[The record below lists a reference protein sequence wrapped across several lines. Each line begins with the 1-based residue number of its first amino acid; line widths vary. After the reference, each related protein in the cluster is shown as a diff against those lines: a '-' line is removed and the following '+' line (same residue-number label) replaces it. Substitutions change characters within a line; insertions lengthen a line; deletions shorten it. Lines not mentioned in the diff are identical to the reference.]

1 MMINTSITELTDLP
15 ILRPVECYYDV
26 PDEKVKEDV
35 VDGYRFNPDGLII
48 NIMLIFEPAR

>member
-15 ILRPVECYYDV
+15 ILRPAECYYDV